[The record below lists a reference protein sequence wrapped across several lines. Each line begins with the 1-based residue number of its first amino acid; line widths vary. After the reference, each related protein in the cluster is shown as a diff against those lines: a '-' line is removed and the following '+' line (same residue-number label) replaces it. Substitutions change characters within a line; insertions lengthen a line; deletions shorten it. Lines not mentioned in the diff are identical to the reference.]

1 MNLKRHSINA
11 SHNDW
16 CVPVLD
22 FPWTSQK
29 HSHLVFF
36 LHLRQLCG
44 EYVKKKLLQFKNINI
59 YKCRNQHHRM
69 NQSKYFMALWFTT
82 SSNPI
87 FLHKDFPQTLSFY
100 WHVYI
105 FLVHQIPSLLLSLSV
120 SVKLTL
126 RYPHVPGC
134 RCTWT
139 ARSSVC
145 YRGKVWGRS
154 GCRQDCSSQRGR
166 QVSLWSSCDDSLS
179 TSWRSASPS
188 GQPEEVTD
196 VFVT

>member
-1 MNLKRHSINA
+1 MCSSSGFPVDKSKTQPLSFLPA
-11 SHNDW
+11 SETAVW
-16 CVPVLD
+16 RIC
-22 FPWTSQK
+22 
-29 HSHLVFF
+29 
-36 LHLRQLCG
+36 
-44 EYVKKKLLQFKNINI
+44 EKKLLQFKNINI

-87 FLHKDFPQTLSFY
+87 FLHKNFHQTMSFH

-120 SVKLTL
+120 SVKWTL

-188 GQPEEVTD
+188 GQPGEVTD